1 MSEAAYAAANALR
14 VAIVGSGPAG
24 FYAAERLFRAE
35 RQGVLAYVDMLER
48 LPTPYGLVRGGVA
61 PDHQKIKSVT
71 KVYDRIASHERFRFF
86 GNVCFGEDITR
97 AEVLARYHG
106 VIYAV
111 GAQSDRALNIPGED
125 LAGSHA
131 ATEFVAW
138 YNGHP
143 DYCNRE
149 FDLSA
154 TSVAVIGLGNV
165 AMDVVR
171 ILARS
176 QVELDQTDIADYAQ
190 RALAESHIR
199 EIYVLGRRGPAQ
211 SAFTNPEIKEL
222 GEMEEASIVVTPRD
236 MALDEHSEAQLAMG
250 QNRTAARNVEILREY
265 SRRPVVKKRVR
276 IAMRFLTSPAEL
288 LGEGHVEAMRL
299 VRNELY
305 QDERGNLRSRA
316 TGETEILPVQ
326 LVFRSVGY
334 RGVPLPGV
342 PFDEGWGTMPN
353 ARGRLTCE
361 RGSDTVLPG
370 EYVAGWIKRGP
381 SGVIG
386 TNKPD
391 SVETVECLLEDW
403 RAGRL
408 SAPAQ
413 DIQQALPELLSER
426 DVQVV
431 SFTDWQRIDA
441 LERERGS
448 EQGRPRIKFYDVPE
462 MLALLRREWAPA

>member
-1 MSEAAYAAANALR
+1 MQDATNALR
-14 VAIVGSGPAG
+14 VAIIGSGPAG

-35 RQGVLAYVDMLER
+35 KQGVIAHVDMLER

-61 PDHQKIKSVT
+61 PDHQRIKSVT
-71 KVYDRIASHERFRFF
+71 KVYDRIASHERFRYF
-86 GNVCFGEDITR
+86 GNVCFGENVYR
-97 AEVLARYHG
+97 AELLERYHG

-111 GAQSDRALNIPGED
+111 GAQSDRVLNIPGED

-143 DYCNRE
+143 DYRDRE

-176 QVELDQTDIADYAQ
+176 QAELDQTDIVDYAQ
-190 RALAESHIR
+190 RALAKSKVR

-211 SAFTNPEIKEL
+211 AAFTNPEIKEL
-222 GEMEEASIVVTPRD
+222 GEMDEATIFVDPKE
-236 MALDEHSEAQLAMG
+236 MELDEHSELQLAMTSD
-250 QNRTAARNVEILREY
+250 RTLIRNVEILKEY
-265 SRRPVVKKRVR
+265 SKRLSEDKRVR
-276 IAMRFLTSPAEL
+276 IIMKFLTSPVEL
-288 LGEGHVEAMRL
+288 LGEGRVEAIRL

-305 QDERGNLRSRA
+305 RDQRGSLRPRA
-316 TGETEILPVQ
+316 TDDMQELPVQ
-326 LVFRSVGY
+326 LIFRSVGY
-334 RGVPLPGV
+334 RGVPLPDV
-342 PFDEGWGTMPN
+342 PFDEGWGTIPN
-353 ARGRLTCE
+353 QRGRVVSE
-361 RGSDTVLPG
+361 RGSDQVMRG

-403 RAGRL
+403 CNGRLNDLTLDLQGDLSELLKERNVQIVNFEDWRRLDSMEREAGR
-408 SAPAQ
+408 
-413 DIQQALPELLSER
+413 D
-426 DVQVV
+426 
-431 SFTDWQRIDA
+431 
-441 LERERGS
+441 
-448 EQGRPRIKFYDVPE
+448 QGRPRIKFYDVDE
-462 MLALLRREWAPA
+462 MLSLLQQEKVLA

>member
-1 MSEAAYAAANALR
+1 MQDAAHALR
-14 VAIVGSGPAG
+14 VAIIGSGPAG

-35 RQGVLAYVDMLER
+35 KQGVIAYVDMLER

-61 PDHQKIKSVT
+61 PDHQRIKSVT
-71 KVYDRIASHERFRFF
+71 KVYDRIASHERFRYF
-86 GNVCFGEDITR
+86 GNVCFGEDVNR
-97 AEVLARYHG
+97 AELLERYHG

-143 DYCNRE
+143 DYRDRE
-149 FDLSA
+149 FDLTA
-154 TSVAVIGLGNV
+154 RSVAVIGLGNV

-176 QVELDQTDIADYAQ
+176 QAELDQTDIVDYAQ
-190 RALAESHIR
+190 RALAKSKIR

-211 SAFTNPEIKEL
+211 AAFTNPEIKEL
-222 GEMEEASIVVTPRD
+222 GEMEEATIFVNPKE
-236 MALDEHSEAQLAMG
+236 MELDEHSELQLAMTSD
-250 QNRTAARNVEILREY
+250 RTLIRNVEILREY
-265 SRRPVVKKRVR
+265 SKRLPKDKRVR
-276 IAMRFLTSPAEL
+276 ITMKFLTSPVEL
-288 LGEGHVEAMRL
+288 LGEGRVEAIRL

-305 QDERGNLRSRA
+305 RDQRGSLRPRA
-316 TGETEILPVQ
+316 TDDMEELPVQ
-326 LVFRSVGY
+326 LIFRSVGY
-334 RGVPLPGV
+334 CGVPLPDV
-342 PFDEGWGTMPN
+342 PFDDDWGTIPN
-353 ARGRLTCE
+353 QRGRVVSE
-361 RGSDTVLPG
+361 RGSDQVMRG

-403 RAGRL
+403 RDGRL
-408 SAPAQ
+408 NDLNLDLQ
-413 DIQQALPELLSER
+413 DDLSELLNER
-426 DVQVV
+426 SIQIVN
-431 SFTDWQRIDA
+431 FEDWQRLDSM
-441 LERERGS
+441 EREAGRD
-448 EQGRPRIKFYDVPE
+448 QGRPRIKYYDVDE
-462 MLALLRREWAPA
+462 MLSLLQQEQVLA

>member
-35 RQGVLAYVDMLER
+35 RLGVQARVDMLER

-86 GNVCFGEDITR
+86 GNVCFGENITR
-97 AEVLARYHG
+97 AELLARYHG

-111 GAQSDRALNIPGED
+111 GAQSDRVLSIPGED

-143 DYCNRE
+143 DYYDRE

-176 QVELDQTDIADYAQ
+176 QAELDQTDIADYAQ
-190 RALAESHIR
+190 RALAESRIR

-222 GEMEEASIVVTPRD
+222 GEMEEASIVVTARD
-236 MALDEHSEAQLAMG
+236 MALDEHSEVQLATG
-250 QNRTAARNVEILREY
+250 QNRTAVRNVEILREY
-265 SRRPVVKKRVR
+265 SRRPAIEKRVR
-276 IAMRFLTSPAEL
+276 IVMRFLTSPVEL

-305 QDERGNLRSRA
+305 QDERGNLRPRA
-316 TGETEILPVQ
+316 TEKTEVLPVQ

-334 RGVPLPGV
+334 RGVPLPGL
-342 PFDEGWGTMPN
+342 PFDEGWGTIPN
-353 ARGRLTCE
+353 VRGRLTPE
-361 RGSDTVLPG
+361 RGSDAVLPG

-381 SGVIG
+381 TGVIG

-408 SAPAQ
+408 SEPAQ
-413 DIQQALPELLSER
+413 AIQQGLPELLGER
-426 DVQVV
+426 GVQVV
-431 SFTDWQRIDA
+431 NFADWQRLDA

-448 EQGRPRIKFYDVPE
+448 TQGRPRVKFHNVPE
-462 MLALLRREWAPA
+462 MLALLRRERETA